1 MYVYI
6 YTHMADLS
14 PQSGI
19 ESGDS
24 EDWCREDGGTVDDIT
39 EISGMADVGD
49 AMKSFSPPVIVL

>member
-1 MYVYI
+1 
-6 YTHMADLS
+6 MADLS

-39 EISGMADVGD
+39 EISSMADVGD